1 MHSQL
6 LFALG
11 LYSALATGSP
21 LHPTRSDPCAAISN
35 STWVKPSELHSCF
48 SYFPFNTTLRDNI
61 VDVLSKTFDQFHTS
75 TRFHLDMPEPYKDIT
90 IDILG
95 ELQRIKQSIY
105 SLDFELHQD
114 IRTIKRLGDGHA
126 GYNNY
131 CYDSLFITYLP
142 FPLAVLAQPGN
153 EDIQNIHIVPEASE
167 IVRKELGVVHS
178 ISGTRPWVE
187 IYQTSTVLD
196 RFNSRTRP
204 MDHGRRLRRN
214 LGYQVIEWSIAH
226 PGPKRKYD
234 RGNVQRALLVP
245 KEREIRNFTN
255 ASELWDNNCQA
266 KVSTNG
272 RSLVDRI
279 SVAQAKTTSPKAGIA
294 HLSEDPYSVPARFQ
308 SDPIYLESTVA
319 VGSPSLAWS
328 TTAHNSTSRFPNT
341 WSHGERE
348 RHGRYALL
356 FRQLQQNALD
366 GLDAVKSKGASRLLI
381 DVTNNGGGTICLA
394 SWLHRVLA
402 GPEPGLDFQ
411 PGMNGSVRARELP
424 RKIVNSITSD
434 RTGLGALELIDSF
447 YTPSEWKD
455 VDNKTFP
462 ANYNWLEPGL
472 DIQINGIADLFSQRI
487 GDTCLPFH
495 LDPPTTRPFEFENI
509 AIMSNGRCASSCSL
523 FSILMHTKYN
533 VKTVV
538 VGGKPGTTQQYCGVV
553 GGQSSNFAQ
562 MDSELKTFGLKKE
575 PLSPPDFLT
584 IVSRVLPGDWLSRLL
599 IQVHSKSSSRIQLNM
614 CSLFFPAPIQRWR
627 SKGYQKSH
635 GFPSPRSFPIVG
647 NAFSIPSGPQH
658 MAFMTLGKQ
667 LNTDVFLLK
676 AFGQSTLVL
685 NSAQAA
691 SELLDKRSAKYSDR
705 NIGPMLSDPRLMD
718 WSAGAATARYGDL
731 WRHYRRMLNNW
742 LNAREVV
749 QFRNLQQH
757 QARLLLRR
765 LLKLS
770 EHSKPFYQVRD
781 EFFYAMA
788 STMFRLAYGYHL
800 QDFIVNVAP
809 ILAHIPDWFPGASWK
824 RVAKEWRTNKQKA
837 LDEPYEW
844 AKSQVVHLRIRSASN
859 HKLVSDLS
867 TQERDKRLKELA
879 FVIYAGGTDTS
890 ASLLV
895 SFVAAMVQNP
905 SAQLQAQKELDHVL
919 GPVTLPTVTDKERLP
934 AMSRDEAYYPD
945 PEVFDPN
952 RYLDP
957 EIPQVPGFGWGRRKC
972 PGTYFA
978 DNSAFISIASLL
990 SVFTFSKKL
999 SADGHQIEP
1008 SIEQKSNSLVL
1019 SDFLALSAGEAA
1031 TYINRLAIST
1041 ATQEYNRSMLT
1052 FTSPTV
1058 LGLARQQA
1066 RTFFSRRW
1074 MSLWSEVKEIASRK
1088 KVTIQNLRS
1097 LKQKG
1102 TPITTLTAYGYPSG
1116 VRCERADIDITFVG
1130 DSLAQVALGYDA
1142 TTRLTLDEM
1151 IHHVR
1156 AVARGSHSSFL
1167 LADMPFGTYHASVE
1181 DAIRPAVRLVREGG
1195 AEGVK
1200 LEGRQEVAPIIKA
1213 LTSIEIP
1220 AMAQVGLL
1228 PQRYA
1233 ALSGYRVQ
1241 GKNVASAIELLQAVN
1256 EW

>member
-1 MHSQL
+1 MQKAMVLSLTNSHDEHEPWLICFTSLCQAGSDSEIL
-6 LFALG
+6 LNLGQSFALANYTG
-11 LYSALATGSP
+11 LPGYLKCVGYRFSLLLHCLICTPNYCSRLDCIRRWPQGFHYTLHDPTHVLRYPIQLGSSPRSSTLA
-21 LHPTRSDPCAAISN
+21 
-35 STWVKPSELHSCF
+35 F
-48 SYFPFNTTLRDNI
+48 
-61 VDVLSKTFDQFHTS
+61 Q
-75 TRFHLDMPEPYKDIT
+75 PYKDIT

-105 SLDFELHQD
+105 SSDSNTRAYS
-114 IRTIKRLGDGHA
+114 ISRTIKRLGDGHA

-131 CYDSLFITYLP
+131 CCRDTYSNPSIVAANLIELDDSLFITYLP

-167 IVRKELGVVHS
+167 IVRKEFGGGALNIWHSALGRNLSDFDGARIVSIQGQDPWTTVDAYAA
-178 ISGTRPWVE
+178 ISG
-187 IYQTSTVLD
+187 
-196 RFNSRTRP
+196 
-204 MDHGRRLRRN
+204 
-214 LGYQVIEWSIAH
+214 GYQSKTTRQNNFFSSYQI
-226 PGPKRKYD
+226 PGYRMGDFAQSALPI
-234 RGNVQRALLVP
+234 RGDSLSLTLVRNGSTSGETYNVPYLSR

-279 SVAQAKTTSPKAGIA
+279 SVAQAKTTFTQGGGSPI
-294 HLSEDPYSVPARFQ
+294 SREDPYSAPARFQ
-308 SDPIYLESTVA
+308 SDPIIPRVHRGRRLAVSSLVNDGPQLDITLPEHLVPTGNVSGAGDMHWFVLE
-319 VGSPSLAWS
+319 
-328 TTAHNSTSRFPNT
+328 
-341 WSHGERE
+341 
-348 RHGRYALL
+348 
-356 FRQLQQNALD
+356 D
-366 GLDAVKSKGASRLLI
+366 GKT
-381 DVTNNGGGTICLA
+381 TNNGGGAICLA

-584 IVSRVLPGDWLSRLL
+584 NSFQGRPVLPPVYIPQSNVKAGITWRLAFSPADSSTFEEFKSHPAQYVTVLGLALNRSQSGFVASRTFHLYALL
-599 IQVHSKSSSRIQLNM
+599 LVAPQMLAPIAVWRLMVHSHNFRIV
-614 CSLFFPAPIQRWR
+614 
-627 SKGYQKSH
+627 
-635 GFPSPRSFPIVG
+635 FPSPSGVYIRLNGWCRIQACLQNTSHLIGQPLSVTPDDAGAAKGTKNHMVFHPRGLSLSSETPFRFP
-647 NAFSIPSGPQH
+647 QDH
-658 MAFMTLGKQ
+658 
-667 LNTDVFLLK
+667 TDVFLLK

-749 QFRNLQQH
+749 QFHNLQQH

-800 QDFIVNVAP
+800 QGHDDLWFQRARLAVYHASKAPLMTNFIVNVAP

-844 AKSQVVHLRIRSASN
+844 AKSQVVHLRIVR
-859 HKLVSDLS
+859 
-867 TQERDKRLKELA
+867 
-879 FVIYAGGTDTS
+879 
-890 ASLLV
+890 
-895 SFVAAMVQNP
+895 
-905 SAQLQAQKELDHVL
+905 
-919 GPVTLPTVTDKERLP
+919 
-934 AMSRDEAYYPD
+934 
-945 PEVFDPN
+945 
-952 RYLDP
+952 
-957 EIPQVPGFGWGRRKC
+957 
-972 PGTYFA
+972 
-978 DNSAFISIASLL
+978 
-990 SVFTFSKKL
+990 
-999 SADGHQIEP
+999 
-1008 SIEQKSNSLVL
+1008 
-1019 SDFLALSAGEAA
+1019 
-1031 TYINRLAIST
+1031 
-1041 ATQEYNRSMLT
+1041 
-1052 FTSPTV
+1052 
-1058 LGLARQQA
+1058 
-1066 RTFFSRRW
+1066 
-1074 MSLWSEVKEIASRK
+1074 
-1088 KVTIQNLRS
+1088 
-1097 LKQKG
+1097 
-1102 TPITTLTAYGYPSG
+1102 PSG
-1116 VRCERADIDITFVG
+1116 PG
-1130 DSLAQVALGYDA
+1130 
-1142 TTRLTLDEM
+1142 
-1151 IHHVR
+1151 
-1156 AVARGSHSSFL
+1156 
-1167 LADMPFGTYHASVE
+1167 
-1181 DAIRPAVRLVREGG
+1181 
-1195 AEGVK
+1195 
-1200 LEGRQEVAPIIKA
+1200 
-1213 LTSIEIP
+1213 
-1220 AMAQVGLL
+1220 
-1228 PQRYA
+1228 
-1233 ALSGYRVQ
+1233 
-1241 GKNVASAIELLQAVN
+1241 
-1256 EW
+1256 